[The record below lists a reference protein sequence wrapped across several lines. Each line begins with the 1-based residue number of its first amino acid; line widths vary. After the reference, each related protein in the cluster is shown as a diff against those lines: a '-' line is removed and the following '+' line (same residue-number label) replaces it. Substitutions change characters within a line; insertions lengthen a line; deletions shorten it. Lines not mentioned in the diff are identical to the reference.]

1 MMNQKKILVIVACTM
16 FMESLDVSILNTS
29 IPVIAKSLQISP
41 IDLKLALICYLICL
55 AIFVPISGWIADKF
69 GAKKI
74 FLMAISLFTLS
85 SIACGFS
92 NSIGAL
98 ICARTF
104 QGIGASF
111 LVPIGRLIILKS
123 FERRDVPY
131 LMNHVIMFASTG
143 LMLGPLLGG
152 IISFHYHWAWIFW
165 VNGPIGGVLL
175 IASIYYLPHI
185 QRHHVHRLDILGFI
199 FFGFGLA
206 GFVFALTLFSE
217 LEIDIHLG
225 YWLLMGSML
234 LLIIYSIRAKKQT
247 YPIVKTSLLNYRLFG
262 ISFVSNALSRMIF
275 GAIPFLLPL
284 LFQVCFHYSPIQS
297 GLLVSPIALGIFCSK
312 LIQKK
317 LTQTLGFKRLLIINT
332 CLSSM
337 MLYLFSRF
345 NFATPLWLIAA
356 ATGIYGIIISFQYS
370 SLNALAYLDVPD
382 SHLSAATSIV
392 STMYQ
397 VSQSIGVAAAAIFL
411 RTYNVSSHD
420 LTLLS
425 FDKTFH
431 ILSVLSLLTIFIL
444 LKLNK
449 DDGHRYLLPP

>member
-1 MMNQKKILVIVACTM
+1 M
-16 FMESLDVSILNTS
+16 
-29 IPVIAKSLQISP
+29 
-41 IDLKLALICYLICL
+41 ICL

-74 FLMAISLFTLS
+74 FLIAIFLFTVS

-92 NSIGAL
+92 KSIGAL
-98 ICARTF
+98 IFARTF

-123 FERRDVPY
+123 AERRDFPY

-152 IISFHYHWAWIFW
+152 MISAHFHWSWIFW
-165 VNGPIGGVLL
+165 VNGPIGCLLL
-175 IASIYYLPHI
+175 IASFYHLPHM
-185 QRHHVHRLDILGFI
+185 QRHRVHRLDIVGFI
-199 FFGFGLA
+199 LFGLGLA

-217 LEIDIHLG
+217 LDIDIHLG
-225 YWLLMGSML
+225 YWLLIGSTL
-234 LLIIYSIRAKKQT
+234 LLVIYSIRAKKQSH
-247 YPIVKTSLLNYRLFG
+247 PIVKTSLLNYRLFA
-262 ISFVSNALSRMIF
+262 ISFVCNALSRMIF

-284 LFQVCFHYSPIQS
+284 LFQVCFNYSPIQS
-297 GLLVSPIALGIFCSK
+297 GLLVAPIALGIFCSK
-312 LIQKK
+312 LIQEKITK
-317 LTQTLGFKRLLIINT
+317 TLGFKHLLIINT

-345 NFATPLWLIAA
+345 NLDTPLWLIAS

-370 SLNALAYLDVPD
+370 SLNALAYHDVPD
-382 SHLSAATSIV
+382 SHLSAATSII

-397 VSQSIGVAAAAIFL
+397 VSQSIGVAVAAIFL
-411 RTYNVSSHD
+411 RSYNVSAHL
-420 LTLLS
+420 LTLAS

-431 ILSVLSLLTIFIL
+431 ILSGCSLLSIFIL

-449 DDGHRYLLPP
+449 DDGSSYLQAPVEKTN

>member
-1 MMNQKKILVIVACTM
+1 MMKQKKILIIVACTM

-74 FLMAISLFTLS
+74 FLMALSLFTLS

-98 ICARTF
+98 IFARTF

-165 VNGPIGGVLL
+165 VNGPIGCVLL

-234 LLIIYSIRAKKQT
+234 LLIMYSIRAKKQT

-312 LIQKK
+312 LIQKNSH
-317 LTQTLGFKRLLIINT
+317 KR
-332 CLSSM
+332 
-337 MLYLFSRF
+337 
-345 NFATPLWLIAA
+345 
-356 ATGIYGIIISFQYS
+356 
-370 SLNALAYLDVPD
+370 
-382 SHLSAATSIV
+382 
-392 STMYQ
+392 
-397 VSQSIGVAAAAIFL
+397 
-411 RTYNVSSHD
+411 
-420 LTLLS
+420 
-425 FDKTFH
+425 
-431 ILSVLSLLTIFIL
+431 
-444 LKLNK
+444 
-449 DDGHRYLLPP
+449 